1 MFNKVLQTELCH
13 SEIIGER
20 FIGSVNKSCHQ
31 LLQSKLMDIKYLF
44 TIPPSFPFPSPSG
57 KENKLRLKYNQDMKE
72 AKAFLLSQSMKS
84 CLDFPK
90 EGDAAPF
97 VI

>member
-1 MFNKVLQTELCH
+1 MFNKVLQTKLCH
-13 SEIIGER
+13 SEITGKNYWLCKAIMTSA
-20 FIGSVNKSCHQ
+20 I
-31 LLQSKLMDIKYLF
+31 
-44 TIPPSFPFPSPSG
+44 TIQTYGYSIFVHNSPFFPLSFSLRE
-57 KENKLRLKYNQDMKE
+57 ENKLRLKYNQDMKE
-72 AKAFLLSQSMKS
+72 AKAYLLSQVMKS

>member
-1 MFNKVLQTELCH
+1 
-13 SEIIGER
+13 
-20 FIGSVNKSCHQ
+20 
-31 LLQSKLMDIKYLF
+31 
-44 TIPPSFPFPSPSG
+44 
-57 KENKLRLKYNQDMKE
+57 MKE
-72 AKAFLLSQSMKS
+72 AKAYLLSQVMKS